1 MLQQFNGESYGQT
14 STRRLRHDGFVIKKH
29 WEAFSQRVCQDDFW
43 RSKENFPKLCN
54 VLNQFNINLE
64 QELVIAQ
71 GQNVEEFLHKMK
83 EVCNHLFLREVF
95 THILFLSTH
104 HCEWEDKCWKI
115 FALHEDVFKHF
126 DLECNTVSGLIDDIT
141 TFIMENWL
149 QWQDWILAELQQFA
163 GLDRI
168 EPENVEL
175 EFDF

>member
-1 MLQQFNGESYGQT
+1 MS
-14 STRRLRHDGFVIKKH
+14 
-29 WEAFSQRVCQDDFW
+29 QDDFW
-43 RSKENFPKLCN
+43 RSTDKFPKFCN
-54 VLNQFNINLE
+54 ILKQFNINLE

-71 GQNVEEFLHKMK
+71 GQNVEEFLNKMK
-83 EVCNHLFLREVF
+83 AVCNHMSFRDVF
-95 THILFLSTH
+95 THILALSTY
-104 HCEWEDKCWKI
+104 HCNRGDKRWKI
-115 FALHEDVFKHF
+115 FELREDVFKYF
-126 DLECNTVSGLIDDIT
+126 DPECNTVSGLIDDIT